1 MGNMDQ
7 IVEQLIK
14 LNEKDCLDILGILIP
29 IILTIVIIIQNIV
42 YLKKT
47 QLLQKQIQTRDQ
59 INQFHEEILSI
70 YNIYYEFY
78 DAIIKSGFLYNLKSA
93 NITLVFY
100 QMNDLN
106 NLRML
111 IGRRQDLAKLL
122 FGRNN
127 EKLYNIIEAR
137 CKIAMDIIDK
147 CIDYINSNKLYQIS
161 ENAWDRITANN
172 PMIFRYNYNSLI
184 QNGQL
189 YGDFIKLCQSDELTE
204 IESLIKDYQDK
215 HSYDNYDKYFEEYFA
230 LERLQK

>member
-1 MGNMDQ
+1 MDQ

-14 LNEKDCLDILGILIP
+14 LNEKDYLDILGILIP
-29 IILTIVIIIQNIV
+29 IILTIVIIIQNKV

-147 CIDYINSNKLYQIS
+147 CIDYINSDKLHQIS
-161 ENAWDRITANN
+161 ENAWDRIAANN